1 MSDINEILIQKKIG
15 FFIKKARVNKSL
27 TGHQLG
33 KLINV
38 SQQQVSRY
46 ENGVTSIDVNR
57 LNLILKTLDKT
68 WDEFLCDVIKSENS
82 LDGCRILN

>member
-27 TGHQLG
+27 TGYQLG
-33 KLINV
+33 KLLNV

-46 ENGVTSIDVNR
+46 ENGLTSIDVNR
-57 LNLILKTLDKT
+57 LNLILKILDKT
-68 WDEFLCDVIKSENS
+68 WDEFLWDVIKNEDS
-82 LDGCRILN
+82 LDEHFILF